1 MSRNDRGIY
10 LRLPPDLRERVDR
23 AAAEEA
29 ARRGR
34 PLTVQQWIREL
45 LQRELLHREL
55 QNGGGDGARYD

>member
-1 MSRNDRGIY
+1 MARTDRGIY
-10 LRLPPDLRERVDR
+10 LRLPPGLRERVDR

-45 LQRELLHREL
+45 LQRELQTED
-55 QNGGGDGARYD
+55 GDAGRD

>member
-23 AAAEEA
+23 EAAEEA

-45 LQRELLHREL
+45 LQREMLHREL
-55 QNGGGDGARYD
+55 QNGGEDDARSY

>member
-1 MSRNDRGIY
+1 MSRTEGIY

-45 LQRELLHREL
+45 LQREL
-55 QNGGGDGARYD
+55 QNGGGDDARSY

>member
-1 MSRNDRGIY
+1 MSRNEGIY

-45 LQRELLHREL
+45 LQRELLPREL
-55 QNGGGDGARYD
+55 QNGGGDDARSY